1 MRTLLA
7 LLLIAACSKSGG
19 GGGTGSAAPA
29 APGSAAPKKGG
40 GFSASLSAE
49 LSKEGSGS
57 AAEAPAGSNMGSN
70 AGSNAGSNVGSGAVA
85 VAKAG
90 DTKPSPTN
98 PSPAAP
104 PNPSPA
110 APTSP
115 SPAAPTKPSPAAAA
129 SRTPVKPPPE
139 IAAIKMDLEPNW
151 FRDLGEA
158 ATISFVL
165 DVPNTGQTKLF
176 AFHYGYDPATAPA
189 DRDAYKKWLADQK
202 ILNVTLDR
210 QRGAAWYLEGTDG
223 HGAPAFRYRI
233 TYGGKQLICYGSLYK
248 DAAFNPLGDLRDKVV
263 MAGKKICETLTL

>member
-1 MRTLLA
+1 VRTVLA

-29 APGSAAPKKGG
+29 APGSAAPRKGG

-57 AAEAPAGSNMGSN
+57 AAAAGSAGSAVAAAPVGSN
-70 AGSNAGSNVGSGAVA
+70 AGSNAVA
-85 VAKAG
+85 MAKPA
-90 DTKPSPTN
+90 DTKASPTNPTPTNPAPTTPSPTKPTPAAPSN
-98 PSPAAP
+98 PSPAA
-104 PNPSPA
+104 
-110 APTSP
+110 T
-115 SPAAPTKPSPAAAA
+115 A

-176 AFHYGYDPATAPA
+176 AFHYGYDPASAPA

-223 HGAPAFRYRI
+223 NGAPAFRYRI

-248 DAAFNPLGDLRDKVV
+248 DAASNPLGDLRDKVV